1 MSQKKNRDHHL
12 LYFIAENLIYL
23 GAVLTKTRAMKPNT
37 YTKLYAHLVF
47 TPKGRTSMLT
57 DSIRAKTH
65 KYIYGIIIE
74 KKCFPVV
81 INGTRDHIHILAGF
95 SPTIAISD
103 LVRDIKRSSSLFI
116 NERNKSYLKFR
127 WQEGFA
133 AFTVGY
139 RELDIVYKYI
149 LNQEE
154 HHFKNSF
161 RNEYM
166 GMLEEQGI
174 EFKNEYLF
182 EFYDDID

>member
-1 MSQKKNRDHHL
+1 M
-12 LYFIAENLIYL
+12 A
-23 GAVLTKTRAMKPNT
+23 
-37 YTKLYAHLVF
+37 
-47 TPKGRTSMLT
+47 GR
-57 DSIRAKTH
+57 
-65 KYIYGIIIE
+65 
-74 KKCFPVV
+74 
-81 INGTRDHIHILAGF
+81 F
-95 SPTIAISD
+95 S
-103 LVRDIKRSSSLFI
+103 
-116 NERNKSYLKFR
+116 
-127 WQEGFA
+127 

>member
-1 MSQKKNRDHHL
+1 
-12 LYFIAENLIYL
+12 
-23 GAVLTKTRAMKPNT
+23 MKPNT
-37 YTKLYAHLVF
+37 YSKLYAHIIF
-47 TPKGRTSMLT
+47 TPKGRTSLLT
-57 DSIRAKTH
+57 DSIRSITH
-65 KYIYGIIIE
+65 KYIYGIIIG
-74 KKCFPVV
+74 KKCFPVA

-95 SPTIAISD
+95 CPTLAISD

-116 NERNKSYLKFR
+116 NESKKSYLKFS

-154 HHFKNSF
+154 HHLKNSF
-161 RNEYM
+161 RSEYM
-166 GMLEEQGI
+166 RMLREEGLEI
-174 EFKNEYLF
+174 KNEFLF